1 MAGIG
6 CGFSTAASHSRH
18 VEVWGGILALQFGHI
33 AICGCKCEGVCVCV
47 CMCVCVVGGFVQ
59 ARLIVQSPPPILMH

>member
-6 CGFSTAASHSRH
+6 CGVSTAASHSRH
-18 VEVWGGILALQFGHI
+18 VEVWGGILALQFGHV

-47 CMCVCVVGGFVQ
+47 WGGVVGGFVQ
-59 ARLIVQSPPPILMH
+59 AHV